1 MKELILMM
9 GIPGSGKSTYLK
21 AVVSSTMGEVVI
33 SRDKIRFSMID
44 GKENYFSKE
53 NEVFNEY
60 IRQIQSAL
68 DNPKI
73 NRVYADATQLTEKSR
88 YKVLNKLNL
97 NGVSVKIC
105 WKNPP
110 LELALER
117 NKQRTPIEVV
127 PENIIKKMYRSI
139 QDPRKDTKYKYKE
152 VRLI

>member
-1 MKELILMM
+1 MKELVLMM

-21 AVVSSTMGEVVI
+21 AVVSSTMGEVAI
-33 SRDKIRFSMID
+33 SRDKIRFSMINE
-44 GKENYFSKE
+44 KENYFSKE
-53 NEVFNEY
+53 NEVFDEY
-60 IRQIQSAL
+60 IKQIQLAL

-88 YKVLNKLNL
+88 CKVLDKLNL
-97 NGVSVKIC
+97 NEVNIKVC

-127 PENIIKKMYRSI
+127 PENAIRKMYRSI

>member
-21 AVVSSTMGEVVI
+21 AIVSSSMGEIAI
-33 SRDKIRFSMID
+33 SRDQIRFSMID
-44 GKENYFSKE
+44 GKQNYFSKE

-73 NRVYADATQLTEKSR
+73 HRVYADATQLTEKSR
-88 YKVLNKLNL
+88 CKVLDKLKLDNI
-97 NGVSVKIC
+97 NIKIY
-105 WKNPP
+105 WKNTP
-110 LELALER
+110 LKLALER
-117 NKQRTPIEVV
+117 NKKREEIAVV
-127 PENIIKKMYRSI
+127 PESTIIRMYNSI